1 MEPKPKYVSDV
12 HKMKLAHGRNPLN
25 QPIMKADTEARDPP
39 IGSNGN
45 QGTARI
51 PSVIMY
57 ADVEHRGNHSV
68 KDP

>member
-1 MEPKPKYVSDV
+1 
-12 HKMKLAHGRNPLN
+12 MKLAHRRNPLN
-25 QPIMKADTEARDPP
+25 QPIMKADIEARYPP

-57 ADVEHRGNHSV
+57 VDVEHKGNHSV

>member
-1 MEPKPKYVSDV
+1 MKQSEETKPKYVSDM
-12 HKMKLAHGRNPLN
+12 HKMKLAKGRNPLN
-25 QPIMKADTEARDPP
+25 QPIMKYDTEARYPP

-57 ADVEHRGNHSV
+57 ADVEQKENH
-68 KDP
+68 

>member
-1 MEPKPKYVSDV
+1 M
-12 HKMKLAHGRNPLN
+12 HKMKLAHRRNPLN
-25 QPIMKADTEARDPP
+25 QPIMKADTKARIPP

-57 ADVEHRGNHSV
+57 ADVKHRGKNSV

>member
-1 MEPKPKYVSDV
+1 M

-25 QPIMKADTEARDPP
+25 QPIMKADTEVRNPP

-57 ADVEHRGNHSV
+57 ADIEHRGKHSV